1 MEQTATPKKRIVFDD
16 SVYDED
22 LLRELLEDRY
32 VSNGDMQ
39 ELNDDFVNENWYQL
53 DEYRQQDY
61 EDEIAALT
69 AYFDGES
76 STMSSVVAEHGGNPL
91 IVTGSV
97 GRWDGIHTGFTVF
110 KDFGDLMEGPDTPF
124 KDCEIQKVWDENGHL
139 FIHGAHHD
147 GSVTIEVKQLSD
159 VGAEAYEAIS
169 EAWVDE
175 PFTANGKTYD
185 GSERSVIDALGDL
198 WHATEPPL
206 YMERAFG
213 CPAEEWEQPETPLRF
228 PDLTTG
234 NWRVHLVMPG
244 DHYGRGDVLTYE
256 QEKADRY
263 GSGLPMVEFY
273 DTSQDPTR
281 FPGGQF
287 VSRYYMDTL
296 LGTDSLKLGVPLRD
310 MQAFSLDGGVP
321 AWTVSGDDLKRV
333 AEWLDAASLS
343 GVHKGFDPTLP
354 TTEYGQFPF
363 DGLSAEQYL
372 DVAAGD
378 SSSDFDLDGA
388 SVDLVDAVNEILRP
402 HGVITTVSGI
412 AYCNS
417 GVGPDLAPH
426 ELSQLVHDSV
436 DVYQILQNH
445 DVSEHAE
452 PSVSLKGEAA
462 ASREAA
468 DVLASKTGHGEH
480 LLDTR

>member
-1 MEQTATPKKRIVFDD
+1 MEQTATPKKRVVFDD

-198 WHATEPPL
+198 WHATKPPL

-213 CPAEEWEQPETPLRF
+213 CPAEEWEQP
-228 PDLTTG
+228 
-234 NWRVHLVMPG
+234 
-244 DHYGRGDVLTYE
+244 
-256 QEKADRY
+256 
-263 GSGLPMVEFY
+263 
-273 DTSQDPTR
+273 
-281 FPGGQF
+281 
-287 VSRYYMDTL
+287 
-296 LGTDSLKLGVPLRD
+296 
-310 MQAFSLDGGVP
+310 
-321 AWTVSGDDLKRV
+321 
-333 AEWLDAASLS
+333 LS
-343 GVHKGFDPTLP
+343 DVHKGFDPGLP

-378 SSSDFDLDGA
+378 LSSDYDLHAA

-436 DVYQILQNH
+436 DVYQILENH

-452 PSVSLKGEAA
+452 PSASLKGEAVSLNGVVQESRA
-462 ASREAA
+462 ASTALEQNGP
-468 DVLASKTGHGEH
+468 GHGPEPS
-480 LLDTR
+480 R